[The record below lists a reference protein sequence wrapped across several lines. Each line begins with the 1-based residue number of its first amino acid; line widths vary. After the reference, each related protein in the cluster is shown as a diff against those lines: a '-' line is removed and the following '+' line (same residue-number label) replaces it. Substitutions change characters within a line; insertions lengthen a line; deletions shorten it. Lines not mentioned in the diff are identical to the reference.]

1 MKVNEDKRVV
11 GEEPNNGGPP
21 SPLMLTL
28 MEIGFS
34 RSSVEMAFKILG
46 TFQSPSF
53 TAYLRK
59 SPRIPKNPSWIG
71 CCKSEFA
78 LQVVKESRA
87 SKLLSIGFWR
97 IRIIPPVRMQSSCQA
112 QRKLPSFHLNQV
124 ILKKKKVNCPET
136 ARKKSAIKCAKL
148 TRLKRAKR
156 RGAVA
161 QRTDS

>member
-59 SPRIPKNPSWIG
+59 SPRIPKNPS
-71 CCKSEFA
+71 
-78 LQVVKESRA
+78 
-87 SKLLSIGFWR
+87 
-97 IRIIPPVRMQSSCQA
+97 
-112 QRKLPSFHLNQV
+112 
-124 ILKKKKVNCPET
+124 
-136 ARKKSAIKCAKL
+136 
-148 TRLKRAKR
+148 
-156 RGAVA
+156 
-161 QRTDS
+161 